1 MYARNS
7 RKRLAWRAA
16 LALVSAVALTQCSSQ
31 TVESSNESGTSD
43 EATLTPV
50 LSIRELMTHIIDP
63 TADLIFDAA
72 VVDVSSS
79 GTTTTAPVSDEDWLK
94 VERGILTLAEASNLL
109 KMPRPVA
116 PAGAEEEPADPGKP
130 PPELPP
136 AEIQALIDRDRA
148 RWNQHAD
155 ALRTAALAS
164 LALVKGR
171 DPEAL
176 FKIGSDLDNAC
187 EACHLE
193 YWYPGDKPI
202 VERNRNSTVTPPKK

>member
-1 MYARNS
+1 MNHPTSSYRTKTSFNTMRCTRN
-7 RKRLAWRAA
+7 AGA
-16 LALVSAVALTQCSSQ
+16 TP
-31 TVESSNESGTSD
+31 N
-43 EATLTPV
+43 EATFAPV
-50 LSIRELMTHIIDP
+50 LSIRELMTHVIDP

-94 VERGILTLAEASNLL
+94 VERGILLLAESSNLL

-116 PAGAEEEPADPGKP
+116 PAGAEEEPVDPGQP

-136 AEIQALIDRDRA
+136 AEIQEMIDRGRA

-155 ALRTAALAS
+155 TLRTVALAS

-176 FKIGSDLDNAC
+176 FKVGGDLDNAC